1 MLPYDSEWLVCSHRM
16 EQSSQHKYVCKEAHH
31 YPHGPVRGDPN
42 DIVLDHMF
50 GKRDRGDWKG
60 KWEDL

>member
-1 MLPYDSEWLVCSHRM
+1 M